1 MADKLQVYN
10 GALLHLGAKT
20 LATLTEE
27 RKSRRVLDTIWA
39 AGAVRY
45 CLQQGYWNFATRT
58 IKIDA
63 TPSVEPNDFGYR
75 YAFPQPSDFVRML
88 SISYGE
94 YMDIPLNRF
103 VDEAHYWFAD
113 YDKLYISYISDDVS
127 YGGSL
132 GDWSESF
139 TRFVELY
146 LAQRAAPSITH
157 DSTIVAKIEKLYKD
171 ALSTAKTKD
180 ATNQGA
186 KETPLGALAS
196 ARLNGRRSGTRS
208 SGGWLM

>member
-10 GALLHLGAKT
+10 GALLHLGATT

-45 CLQQGYWNFATRT
+45 CLEQGYWNFATRT
-58 IKIDA
+58 IKIEA
-63 TPSVEPNDFGYR
+63 TPSLEPDFGYR
-75 YAFPQPSDFVRML
+75 YAFTKPLDFVRL
-88 SISYGE
+88 ISISLDE
-94 YMDIPLNRF
+94 YLTIPLNNF
-103 VDEAHYWFAD
+103 SDEDSYWFANCD
-113 YDKLYISYISDDVS
+113 VLYVSYVSDDVN
-127 YGGSL
+127 YGASL
-132 GDWSESF
+132 GNWTETF

-146 LAQRAAPSITH
+146 LASRSGASITH
-157 DSTIVAKIEKLYKD
+157 DSTIVSKVEKLYKD

-180 ATNQGA
+180 ATNQGS
-186 KETPLGALAS
+186 KQTPLGALAS

>member
-10 GALLHLGAKT
+10 GALLHLGATT

-45 CLQQGYWNFATRT
+45 CLEQGYWNFATRT
-58 IKIDA
+58 IKIEA
-63 TPSVEPNDFGYR
+63 TPSLEPDFGYR
-75 YAFPQPSDFVRML
+75 YAFTKPLDFVRL
-88 SISYGE
+88 VSISLDE
-94 YMDIPLNRF
+94 YLTIPLNNF
-103 VDEAHYWFAD
+103 SDEDSYWFANCD
-113 YDKLYISYISDDVS
+113 VLYVSYVSDDVN
-127 YGGSL
+127 YGASL
-132 GDWSESF
+132 GNWTETF

-146 LAQRAAPSITH
+146 LASRSSASITH
-157 DSTIVAKIEKLYKD
+157 DSTIVSKVEKLYKD

-186 KETPLGALAS
+186 KETPLGKLAR
-196 ARLNGRRSGTRS
+196 ARLGGRHTSFRNYE
-208 SGGWLM
+208 GW